1 MSMETRVF
9 ALPSLEGGALLATL
23 GREQTE
29 LLKFMRSASDDAG
42 EAKLKGKIIVTI
54 DYTVIGATIDLAG
67 EFAVKKPKLKR
78 KVERQWVGKE
88 GQLLGAPPKQEAL
101 PFGVRAVPS
110 PKRDDSAEEA
120 PKEKKAVSV

>member
-1 MSMETRVF
+1 MSHETRVF

-78 KVERQWVGKE
+78 KTERQWVGKE

-101 PFGVRAVPS
+101 PFGVRAVPN
-110 PKRDDSAEEA
+110 PKKDEGETDGQER
-120 PKEKKAVSV
+120 KVKSV